1 MELWDSLSRMV
12 SALAVV
18 VALMLICAYALR
30 RLQGT
35 RLFARGTAP
44 LVNVLANG
52 YVGQRKSI
60 MVVNVAGEILIVGTT
75 ADDLVPLGR
84 ITDRER
90 IAQLTSTAVSR
101 EASGASS
108 KERAPIGS

>member
-1 MELWDSLSRMV
+1 MELWDSFSRMV

-35 RLFARGTAP
+35 RLFAGRTAP

-52 YVGQRKSI
+52 YLGQRKSI

-84 ITDRER
+84 ISDRER
-90 IAQLTSTAVSR
+90 IYRLLGQDQAAKVI
-101 EASGASS
+101 E
-108 KERAPIGS
+108 